1 MQLQAENLDAA
12 SRPRQTLVFIPFL
25 QDRRAKPAM
34 TLPYVFPLLAG
45 MTLGTWS
52 ALLRSDLHFGRR
64 SAHIGVNLALELHE
78 IVLEHRNELARGVVE
93 LGLVLPSLVRIEQVR
108 LDARELGWH

>member
-34 TLPYVFPLLAG
+34 TLPYVFPLLGG

-64 SAHIGVNLALELHE
+64 SVHIGVNLAPDMQE
-78 IVLEHRNELARGVVE
+78 IVLEHRNELPRGGVH
-93 LGLVLPSLVRIEQVR
+93 LSLVLASLVLIEQVR
-108 LDARELGWH
+108 L